1 MLYNS
6 DNIFIFAKLKKLN
19 SMELNDQTKISFK
32 PNQIFAAIGV
42 LIVLVGTYISIDSRL
57 SAMEATTIQQSQYGR
72 EIQFIRES
80 VIRIEGKLDLKQDKY
95 EGTRIYNQ

>member
-19 SMELNDQTKISFK
+19 SMELNDQTKNSFK

-57 SAMEATTIQQSQYGR
+57 SAMEATTLQQSQYGR

>member
-32 PNQIFAAIGV
+32 PNQIFAAIGM

>member
-1 MLYNS
+1 
-6 DNIFIFAKLKKLN
+6 
-19 SMELNDQTKISFK
+19 
-32 PNQIFAAIGV
+32 
-42 LIVLVGTYISIDSRL
+42 
-57 SAMEATTIQQSQYGR
+57 MEATTIQQSQYGR

>member
-57 SAMEATTIQQSQYGR
+57 SAMEATTLQQSQYGR

>member
-6 DNIFIFAKLKKLN
+6 DNIYIFAKLKKLN

>member
-1 MLYNS
+1 
-6 DNIFIFAKLKKLN
+6 
-19 SMELNDQTKISFK
+19 MELNDQTKISFK
-32 PNQIFAAIGV
+32 PNQIFAVIGV

>member
-1 MLYNS
+1 
-6 DNIFIFAKLKKLN
+6 
-19 SMELNDQTKISFK
+19 MELNDQTKISFK
-32 PNQIFAAIGV
+32 PNQIFAAIGM

>member
-6 DNIFIFAKLKKLN
+6 DNIFIFAKLKKLKW
-19 SMELNDQTKISFK
+19 MELNDQTKISFK
-32 PNQIFAAIGV
+32 PNQIFAVIAAI
-42 LIVLVGTYISIDSRL
+42 IVMGGAYASIDSRL
-57 SAMEATTIQQSQYGR
+57 SAMEATTKQQAQYGR